1 MTKVLIVKMTSMGD
15 VLHVL
20 PALEDLA
27 QHVPELSVDWM
38 VEESFSDIPAWHPL
52 VDRVIPVATRRWR
65 RWSRANLGD
74 FRAFL
79 KSLRMTPYDYIID
92 AQGLMKSAA
101 FSRLARLARGGE
113 RIGFSG
119 DSIKESPAAWLYS
132 IKVCVSRDEHAVE
145 RLRQLVCGAF
155 AAPTPETRRSY
166 SIKTTFVTK
175 DGAHKTGITT
185 DPKSTEVLGEK
196 SVFLFHGTTW
206 ATKHLPEI
214 LWYRIAEKV
223 LNAGYTPVLT
233 WGNDAEHQRALRIA
247 EHTNGSIVLPKCSLT
262 ELADILSSASGAIAV
277 DTGLGH
283 LAAALDIPCVSL
295 YGATDPALTGTY
307 GQFQAHLQAE
317 IACAPCLSKT
327 CSQLGVGI
335 TEPPC
340 YPTFGVE
347 SIWQSLVHQISARER
362 TLGV

>member
-1 MTKVLIVKMTSMGD
+1 MAKVLIVKMTSMGD

-38 VEESFSDIPAWHPL
+38 VEESFSEIPSWHPN

-79 KSLRMTPYDYIID
+79 RSLRMTSYDYIID

-101 FSRLARLARGGE
+101 FARLARLAPNGQ

-132 IKVCVSRDEHAVE
+132 NKVSVSREEHAVE
-145 RLRQLVCGAF
+145 RLRLLVCGAF
-155 AAPTPETRRSY
+155 GAEPLELRRSY
-166 SIKTTFVTK
+166 SISDTMNTHDNATSVVN
-175 DGAHKTGITT
+175 D
-185 DPKSTEVLGEK
+185 EK

-206 ATKHLPEI
+206 STKHLPET
-214 LWYRIAEKV
+214 LWYKIAETV
-223 LNAGYTPVLT
+223 LQNGYKPVLA
-233 WGNDAEHQRALRIA
+233 WGNDVEHQRALRIA
-247 EHTNGSIVLPKCSLT
+247 EFANGCLVLPKSSLT
-262 ELADILSSASGAIAV
+262 ELAHTLGKASGAIAV

-283 LAAALDIPCVSL
+283 LAAALDIPCVSI
-295 YGATDPALTGTY
+295 YGSTDPALTGTY
-307 GQFQAHLQAE
+307 GRFQTHLQAE

-327 CSQLGVGI
+327 CSQLGAGV

-340 YPTFGVE
+340 YATFAVE
-347 SIWQSLVHQISARER
+347 SIWQALAHQISARER
-362 TLGV
+362 ALGV